1 MLFQNII
8 ELISSFT
15 NEFFYVF
22 RMGYNQS
29 KVSVM
34 WLPAQSGKTRKITEQ
49 IALFRDLPMCVGD
62 DKWLEKAEK
71 AEQKE
76 EGMEQEDDNF
86 LNIII
91 CSNNKM
97 LVDQTQKRMAA
108 DLFSRSLVIH
118 EEEKKGRE
126 EIVYQES
133 NDVYAWMS
141 DNDDRT
147 VRDVAYSVTRNKLKM
162 LLCCS
167 HSKRLEK
174 YLNPLIH
181 LLNEDFDNKIF
192 KKKINIWIDEADSSI
207 NLWSKYEKILGLPI
221 INKITL
227 VSATFDSVLKKYKEI
242 SVIPFE
248 KTYNDKTYYKLQDA
262 EFIICDEKKESAVS
276 YIKHVVKEFDIL
288 EDLKPGYCL
297 FAPGDMTIESH
308 NSIKSFFYRN
318 DCAVVVLN
326 GQGKKIY
333 IPDQEPIDLTNEL
346 KENSEE
352 IGKVLARKYKELKID
367 TQFPLVITGQL
378 CLGRGIT
385 FQSQDLLFSASIIP
399 YNRNKASLY
408 QCATRIAGNIKD
420 FCKSKHVMYCSTKTK
435 NILLDMENIATNV
448 AKILFEKNETKV
460 DKNLIKTI
468 VKADKINDFE
478 YKVFEEQKEGL
489 AFIKSHL
496 GKSPRKRSDIAP
508 EELLDDDGDN
518 PTVEEIV
525 RRQWGLNKISTYRM
539 VPTNENSWC
548 VYWRPSFFQ
557 KD

>member
-1 MLFQNII
+1 
-8 ELISSFT
+8 
-15 NEFFYVF
+15 
-22 RMGYNQS
+22 MGYNQS

-62 DKWLEKAEK
+62 NKWIDRAD
-71 AEQKE
+71 QKE
-76 EGMEQEDDNF
+76 QVEEDQEDDNY

-118 EEEKKGRE
+118 DEEEKKGKE

-141 DNDDRT
+141 DNDDRS

-174 YLNPLIH
+174 YLKPLID

-192 KKKINIWIDEADSSI
+192 KKKINLWIDEADSSI
-207 NLWSKYEKILGLPI
+207 NLWSKYENILDLTI
-221 INKITL
+221 INKVTL

-262 EFIICDEKKESAVS
+262 EFIICDEKKESVVS

-288 EDLKPGYCL
+288 NDLKPGYCL

-318 DCAVVVLN
+318 NCAVVVLN

-333 IPDQEPIDLTNEL
+333 IPDEEPVDLTNEL
-346 KENSEE
+346 RANFEE
-352 IGKVLARKYKELKID
+352 VGKVLARKFKELKID
-367 TQFPLVITGQL
+367 TKFPLVITGQL

-385 FQSQDLLFSASIIP
+385 FQSQDMLFSASIIP
-399 YNRNKASLY
+399 YIRNKASLY

-420 FCKSKHVMYCSTKTK
+420 FCKSKHIMYCSTKTK
-435 NILLDMENIATNV
+435 NILLEMENIATNV
-448 AKILFEKNETKV
+448 ATILFEKKETKV
-460 DKNLIKTI
+460 DKGLIKSM

-478 YKVFEEQKEGL
+478 YRVFEEQQEGIK
-489 AFIKSHL
+489 FIKTHL
-496 GKSPRKRSDIAP
+496 GKSARKRSDNIAP
-508 EELLDDDGDN
+508 EDLLMDGDN
-518 PTVEEIV
+518 PSVEEIIK
-525 RRQWGLNKISTYRM
+525 RQWGLNKINMYRM
-539 VPTNENSWC
+539 VPTNKNSWC

-557 KD
+557 KE